1 MGNAGMTVLQISRR
15 LREWKNFENWPT
27 FAKVTNECIVAQ
39 FFVSVCVCINS
50 YCTNINTNVKVPIAF
65 RMVSSRDSSSGDCS
79 NRR

>member
-39 FFVSVCVCINS
+39 FFVSVCVS
-50 YCTNINTNVKVPIAF
+50 VYV
-65 RMVSSRDSSSGDCS
+65 
-79 NRR
+79 